1 MLLNVNSTMFYCDEA
16 ISSTVT
22 VRNDSDTKT
31 QLGQSTVWP
40 IFKPNRACFW
50 IESKNDFTDMNQ
62 VASNQNFSAE
72 SCSTTVQWY
81 SYRG

>member
-1 MLLNVNSTMFYCDEA
+1 MLLNVNSTTLYCDEA
-16 ISSTVT
+16 MSSTAT

-31 QLGQSTVWP
+31 QVEQSTVWP

-62 VASNQNFSAE
+62 VESNQNFFAE
-72 SCSTTVQWY
+72 SCSTIVQWY